1 MMLSEEMEKSLF
13 NSPGPPPSQLCGPQP
28 TQSGVHPPIQSGGP
42 SLTWPGGHP
51 PHTIKICSSKDKP
64 LEVPSS
70 TPDDP
75 GSSFMEVCSA
85 YDQDQSKKPDLEF
98 CSILYGPEN
107 LNIERCS
114 SILPGNTLCLPSNC
128 SLSPIRRGSSVSELN
143 VLPMDL
149 EDSVFLSPG
158 KSARGF
164 PPSSPPETSEPKAS
178 EAALPLRRL
187 LCLSSCV
194 LALPLLRVAKCY
206 KHR

>member
-1 MMLSEEMEKSLF
+1 M
-13 NSPGPPPSQLCGPQP
+13 
-28 TQSGVHPPIQSGGP
+28 
-42 SLTWPGGHP
+42 TWLGGHP
-51 PHTIKICSSKDKP
+51 AHTIKICSSMDEL

-75 GSSFMEVCSA
+75 GRSFMEVCSA
-85 YDQDQSKKPDLEF
+85 YDQDQSEKPNLEF

-158 KSARGF
+158 KSARVPL
-164 PPSSPPETSEPKAS
+164 PPSTSPETSEPKAS

-194 LALPLLRVAKCY
+194 LALPLFRVAKCHT
-206 KHR
+206 HR